1 MFMTGEGE
9 LCGSSGYKEA
19 DVLTCVNL
27 LMDRGADV
35 NVYDR

>member
-1 MFMTGEGE
+1 MTGDLES
-9 LCGSSGYKEA
+9 CGSSGYKEA